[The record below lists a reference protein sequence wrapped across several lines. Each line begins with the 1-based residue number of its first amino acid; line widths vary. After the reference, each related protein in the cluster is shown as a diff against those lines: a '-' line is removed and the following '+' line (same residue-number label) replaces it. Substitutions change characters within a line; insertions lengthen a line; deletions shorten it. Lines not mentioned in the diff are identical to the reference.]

1 MEDDTILTQDFLG
14 WYMFATEATIA
25 FEHFADNK
33 NLFEIKRYIEQA
45 ECIEDSAINHII
57 EIQGIK
63 FTISIFVDLHCN
75 IANMNDFINVE
86 LSEYDEE
93 NPNPINNDK
102 PILSEASGYN
112 LQMALSKLMVS
123 CKYDLMKDIIN
134 KHKAVNK

>member
-1 MEDDTILTQDFLG
+1 MEDDTIITQDFFG
-14 WYMFATEATIA
+14 WYMFATEATIV

-33 NLFEIKRYIEQA
+33 NLFELKRYIEQA
-45 ECIEDSAINHII
+45 ECIADSAINHII
-57 EIQGIK
+57 EIHGIK

-93 NPNPINNDK
+93 NQNPINNDK

-112 LQMALSKLMVS
+112 LQMALSKLMGS
-123 CKYDLMKDIIN
+123 CKYDLMKDVIN

>member
-1 MEDDTILTQDFLG
+1 MEDDTIITQDFLG
-14 WYMFATEATIA
+14 WYGFVTEATIA

-33 NLFEIKRYIEQA
+33 NLFEIKRYIEQT

-63 FTISIFVDLHCN
+63 FTVSIFVDLHCN

-123 CKYDLMKDIIN
+123 CKYDLMKDVIN

>member
-14 WYMFATEATIA
+14 WYSFATEATIA

-45 ECIEDSAINHII
+45 ECIEDSAINHFI

-63 FTISIFVDLHCN
+63 FIISIFVDLNCN
-75 IANMNDFINVE
+75 ISNMNEFINVE

-93 NPNPINNDK
+93 NPNPINNDR

-112 LQMALSKLMVS
+112 LQMALSKLMVN
-123 CKYDLMKDIIN
+123 CKYDLMKDVIN
-134 KHKAVNK
+134 KHKNS

>member
-1 MEDDTILTQDFLG
+1 MEEDFNR
-14 WYMFATEATIA
+14 WYGFAAVA

-33 NLFEIKRYIEQA
+33 NLFEIKRYIEQV
-45 ECIEDSAINHII
+45 ECVGDSAINHTI

-63 FTISIFVDLHCN
+63 FTVSIFVDLHCN
-75 IANMNDFINVE
+75 ISNMNEFINVE

-112 LQMALSKLMVS
+112 LQMALSRLMAN
-123 CKYDLMKDIIN
+123 CKYDLMKDVIN
-134 KHKAVNK
+134 KHKNS